1 MMRAANWR
9 RIGWCAVAVV
19 TLMLS
24 GCGLQSGINEP
35 AGASTTN
42 PTPAPPLSGSTLT
55 GAQFTWSSARGHP
68 VVVDFWASWCGPCRA
83 EQPEINGV
91 VKAYAPRGV
100 LFIGVDMRDDNAAAL
115 AYRHDL
121 GVTYDS
127 LPDSSEQI
135 ASSYN
140 VAAPPTIVVVDQH
153 GAIVDR
159 FLGTV
164 VGLKDDLDRLL
175 RT

>member
-1 MMRAANWR
+1 MMRAASWR
-9 RIGWCAVAVV
+9 RIGRGAVAVV

-24 GCGLQSGINEP
+24 GCGLQSGLNEG
-35 AGASTTN
+35 AGAATTS
-42 PTPAPPLSGSTLT
+42 PSPAPALSGRTLT
-55 GAQFTWSSARGHP
+55 GAELAWSSARGHP

-83 EQPEINGV
+83 EQADINGV
-91 VKAYAPRGV
+91 VKAYAARGV
-100 LFIGVDMRDDNAAAL
+100 LFIGVDMRDDDAAAL

-135 ASSYN
+135 AASYN
-140 VAAPPTIVVVDQH
+140 VAAPPTVVLVDQH
-153 GAIVDR
+153 GSVVDR

-164 VGLKDDLDRLL
+164 VGLTADLDRLL

>member
-83 EQPEINGV
+83 EQSEINAIV
-91 VKAYAPRGV
+91 TSYASHGV

-153 GAIVDR
+153 GAVVDR
-159 FLGTV
+159 LLGTV
-164 VGLKDDLDRLL
+164 VGLKGDLDRLL

>member
-24 GCGLQSGINEP
+24 GCGLQSGLNEP
-35 AGASTTN
+35 AGASSTN
-42 PTPAPPLSGSTLT
+42 PTAAPALSGSTLT
-55 GAQFTWSSARGHP
+55 GTQFTWSAARGHP

-83 EQPEINGV
+83 EQSDINRV
-91 VKAYAPRGV
+91 VTAYAARGV
-100 LFIGVDMRDDNAAAL
+100 LFIGVDMRDDTAAAL

-127 LPDSSEQI
+127 LPDASEQV
-135 ASSYN
+135 AASYN
-140 VAAPPTIVVVDQH
+140 VAAPPTIVLIDQH
-153 GAIVDR
+153 GVVVR
-159 FLGTV
+159 RYLGTV
-164 VGLKDDLDRLL
+164 VGLKDDLARLL
-175 RT
+175 ST

>member
-9 RIGWCAVAVV
+9 GIGWCAVAVV
-19 TLMLS
+19 TVTLS
-24 GCGLQSGINEP
+24 GCGLQSGLNEGV
-35 AGASTTN
+35 GAATTS
-42 PTPAPPLSGSTLT
+42 PSPAPPLSGSTLT
-55 GAQFTWSSARGHP
+55 GAQFAWSSATGHP

-83 EQPEINGV
+83 EQSDINGL
-91 VKAYAPRGV
+91 VKTYASRGV

-121 GVTYDS
+121 GVAYDS

-135 ASSYN
+135 AASYN
-140 VAAPPTIVVVDQH
+140 VAAPPTIVLVDQH
-153 GAIVDR
+153 GAVVDR

-164 VGLKDDLDRLL
+164 VGLRSHLDTLL
-175 RT
+175 RG

>member
-9 RIGWCAVAVV
+9 RIGWCPVAVV

-83 EQPEINGV
+83 EQSAINGV
-91 VKAYAPRGV
+91 VKSYASRGV
-100 LFIGVDMRDDNAAAL
+100 LFIGVDMRDDDAAAL

-153 GAIVDR
+153 GAVVDR

-164 VGLKDDLDRLL
+164 VGLKNDLDRLL